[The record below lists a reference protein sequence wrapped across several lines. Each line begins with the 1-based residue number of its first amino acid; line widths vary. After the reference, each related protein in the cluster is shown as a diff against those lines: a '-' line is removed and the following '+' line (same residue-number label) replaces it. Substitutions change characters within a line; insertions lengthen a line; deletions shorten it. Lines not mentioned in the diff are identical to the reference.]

1 MPPPAPH
8 AAATAPDDGAPGAL
22 ARSSTKR
29 GWRRSWRWGAALVGL
44 PLAAVAAMNVWVLA
58 TARGRLEVP
67 NAAAMPRV
75 PVALVLG
82 TSPRRPDGSPN
93 RHFQRRMDA
102 AAALFASGKTTV
114 LLVSGATD
122 GRYYDE
128 PREMRAELVVRGVPD
143 SAIVDDPRGVR
154 TFDSVLRAKEVFH
167 ATKCAIVSDAWHVP
181 RALFIADRIGL
192 EAVGVRAEPVPLRES
207 FKSRSREWLARVLVV
222 LDMYVLGTRPEHA
235 PTGREPDLSGVAPLP
250 R

>member
-1 MPPPAPH
+1 MVVP
-8 AAATAPDDGAPGAL
+8 L
-22 ARSSTKR
+22 
-29 GWRRSWRWGAALVGL
+29 ALVAGVN
-44 PLAAVAAMNVWVLA
+44 AWVLA
-58 TARGRLEVP
+58 TARGRLLLPDEP
-67 NAAAMPRV
+67 AMPRV

-93 RHFQRRMDA
+93 QHFQRRMDA
-102 AAALFASGKTTV
+102 AAALFASGKATV

-128 PREMRAELVVRGVPD
+128 PRDMRAELVARGVPD
-143 SAIVDDPRGVR
+143 AAIFADSRGVR
-154 TFDSVLRAKEVFH
+154 TFDSVLRVKEAYH
-167 ATKCAIVSDAWHVP
+167 ASKCAIVSDAWHVP

-235 PTGREPDLSGVAPLP
+235 PTGREPDLSGVTPLA